1 MILKLLLN
9 IQWYEW
15 YLKNIDECNRNKTR
29 KMLIAFDDMLAGM
42 LSNKNLNPV
51 VTELFIR
58 VRVLNTYLVF
68 ITKSYSAVP

>member
-15 YLKNIDECNRNKTR
+15 YLKNIDEYNPNKTR
-29 KMLIAFDDMLAGM
+29 KMLIVFDDMLAGM

>member
-15 YLKNIDECNRNKTR
+15 YLKNIDEYNQNKTR

>member
-15 YLKNIDECNRNKTR
+15 YLKNIDECNPNKTR
-29 KMLIAFDDMLAGM
+29 KMLIVFDDMLAGM

-51 VTELFIR
+51 VTGLFIR